1 MAKWISPGSSS
12 RDIAKR
18 LRSGDSDE
26 IEYQRRLR
34 AVEQKMKKAGEK
46 LKKWDDPY
54 DMGKLFLNIE
64 KEINAGKSRNGD
76 RRSRLHAALDRV
88 MDAKEEKPPQSGQ
101 GERATP
107 GTVTGLT
114 KKDYQEMYPE
124 AVARMRKLGQ
134 ETGDRTARLHRA
146 LDRVMDKC
154 GYGKD
159 ADETEKETRAKFQ
172 AYLKANPNSP
182 LHKYEPAKDSIYS
195 LTARDQG
202 FLQSI
207 LERATEAVR
216 GGLGALA
223 PTGDRR

>member
-1 MAKWISPGSSS
+1 MPLESGSSQETIS
-12 RDIAKR
+12 H
-18 LRSGDSDE
+18 
-26 IEYQRRLR
+26 
-34 AVEQKMKKAGEK
+34 
-46 LKKWDDPY
+46 
-54 DMGKLFLNIE
+54 NIE
-64 KEINAGKSRNGD
+64 TEINAGKPPKQAEAIAYSKAGKSRNGD

-146 LDRVMDKC
+146 LDRVMDRC

-159 ADETEKETRAKFQ
+159 EVRFTFGGIPAEKFPPVDDPKYKEKVAELQRQHAK
-172 AYLKANPNSP
+172 N
-182 LHKYEPAKDSIYS
+182 KDSAYS
-195 LTARDQG
+195 FTARDEG
-202 FLQSI
+202 FLRSL

-216 GGLGALA
+216 GGLGAMA
-223 PTGDRR
+223 PGGDRK